1 MPSAAASAI
10 LEGVPEAAD
19 LRVLRSGG
27 VTRVFAGKT
36 ALFRFADGDAA
47 MRNIAVA
54 ALRQIGFPGTQVA
67 AALGLTTNYVATL
80 HQRAQREGTAGLVR
94 PRGRPRTVTD
104 QDWEQARAWRAAGV
118 WDAEIA
124 RRLGVQ
130 QSTVL
135 RRPGP
140 ARVQGELE
148 PQGAAACVPAAA
160 GREGQPPGP
169 EPEAVPGQDEQ
180 EPEQP
185 EPAPRPEPGVV
196 PPGFARAARA
206 AEGSGMFSRYA
217 GAMLLHAYPGQA
229 GEILPEAA
237 GGDARDAALL
247 SAVSM
252 GFALGAATAEQV
264 KHLAPAEAGPL
275 AGLAVLPSL
284 RTLRPRLAAIAD
296 ATDPL
301 ELQAAFA
308 QAMLA
313 ANPETSG
320 VYYVDDHFVPYAG
333 AKPVGK
339 GWNNK
344 RGRAERGRADTH
356 VTTHDGRAVCFV
368 TGEPSGLSV
377 TLPKA
382 LAELKKTVPPGTEI
396 MLGFD
401 RGGAYPAVFAHCRE
415 NKVHWVTY
423 RRAPL
428 AAPKML
434 PVLTEVTVNG
444 RTRTVAWTDET
455 VQLKDYGAAR
465 QITLFEDGRAVLQV
479 LTSDFDAC
487 PAALLGWLK
496 SRWREENYLKYA
508 SQNYGIDKI
517 CDYFADIEANT
528 KVVDNPA
535 RKNANAKVRE
545 AEKDLATAERDL
557 AVLLGDPAV
566 PPPVKNE
573 KLIPAAG
580 QKIAAARRKLAA
592 AKKARDP
599 IPAKLPANQID
610 PQAQAALLRT
620 GRRGLQ
626 MVLRLLARNAEH
638 WLSGQLNA
646 YLRDDDEYR
655 AITRETIIRGT
666 AGVITFTPETVTV
679 TLQQPAGP
687 RVARALALLINQV
700 NTTPPRIPGDTRPI
714 TYRLTANPAI

>member
-36 ALFRFADGDAA
+36 ALFWFADGDAA

-118 WDAEIA
+118 RDAEIA

-135 RRPGP
+135 RRLGP

-196 PPGFARAARA
+196 GARGGRGGRGGG
-206 AEGSGMFSRYA
+206 GSGMFSRYA
-217 GAMLLHAYPGQA
+217 GAMLLHAYPGQG

-284 RTLRPRLAAIAD
+284 RTLRPRLARWSCRRHSRRRCWRRTRRRPGCTTSMTTSSRTRARNRSAR
-296 ATDPL
+296 AGT
-301 ELQAAFA
+301 
-308 QAMLA
+308 
-313 ANPETSG
+313 TSG
-320 VYYVDDHFVPYAG
+320 AG
-333 AKPVGK
+333 R
-339 GWNNK
+339 
-344 RGRAERGRADTH
+344 RG
-356 VTTHDGRAVCFV
+356 
-368 TGEPSGLSV
+368 
-377 TLPKA
+377 
-382 LAELKKTVPPGTEI
+382 
-396 MLGFD
+396 
-401 RGGAYPAVFAHCRE
+401 
-415 NKVHWVTY
+415 
-423 RRAPL
+423 
-428 AAPKML
+428 AA
-434 PVLTEVTVNG
+434 
-444 RTRTVAWTDET
+444 RTRT
-455 VQLKDYGAAR
+455 
-465 QITLFEDGRAVLQV
+465 
-479 LTSDFDAC
+479 
-487 PAALLGWLK
+487 
-496 SRWREENYLKYA
+496 
-508 SQNYGIDKI
+508 
-517 CDYFADIEANT
+517 
-528 KVVDNPA
+528 
-535 RKNANAKVRE
+535 
-545 AEKDLATAERDL
+545 
-557 AVLLGDPAV
+557 
-566 PPPVKNE
+566 
-573 KLIPAAG
+573 
-580 QKIAAARRKLAA
+580 
-592 AKKARDP
+592 
-599 IPAKLPANQID
+599 
-610 PQAQAALLRT
+610 
-620 GRRGLQ
+620 
-626 MVLRLLARNAEH
+626 
-638 WLSGQLNA
+638 
-646 YLRDDDEYR
+646 
-655 AITRETIIRGT
+655 
-666 AGVITFTPETVTV
+666 
-679 TLQQPAGP
+679 
-687 RVARALALLINQV
+687 
-700 NTTPPRIPGDTRPI
+700 
-714 TYRLTANPAI
+714 